1 MALSTGS
8 ALLDWLDGWGPELRS
23 RVQMAQQKAWAE
35 VAPNMTGE
43 STKPGGLRVGT
54 DCSGIE
60 APIHALIARGMPH
73 RHSWSSEVAAAPRKV
88 LLENTPPADHM
99 YQDVLQSSK
108 VNAPYVHLYVSGFND
123 VWTFLRSV
131 RCLTQKHSLGND
143 RFALR
148 SLGRASCH
156 R

>member
-23 RVQMAQQKAWAE
+23 RVHMAQQKAWTE

-43 STKPGGLRVGT
+43 STVHSPMLKPGGLRVGT
-54 DCSGIE
+54 DCSGISICE
-60 APIHALIARGMPH
+60 ALKHCQSLRNSKWKVHNGELP
-73 RHSWSSEVAAAPRKV
+73 SQVACKRRQIMK
-88 LLENTPPADHM
+88 LKNWH
-99 YQDVLQSSK
+99 
-108 VNAPYVHLYVSGFND
+108 D
-123 VWTFLRSV
+123 VWTFLWSV
-131 RCLTQKHSLGND
+131 RCLTQKRSLGND